1 MVDGQSLESQFS
13 LDPEALEGAT
23 VNVTVQAEGQKAAIN
38 QQLSSKSIV
47 NVVSSARIQELPDA
61 NAAES
66 IGRLP
71 GVSITLVGGKEPRL

>member
-1 MVDGQSLESQFS
+1 MVDGQSFERQFS
-13 LDPEALEGAT
+13 LDPEALEGET

-71 GVSITLVGGKEPRL
+71 GVLLPGLGGKEPRL